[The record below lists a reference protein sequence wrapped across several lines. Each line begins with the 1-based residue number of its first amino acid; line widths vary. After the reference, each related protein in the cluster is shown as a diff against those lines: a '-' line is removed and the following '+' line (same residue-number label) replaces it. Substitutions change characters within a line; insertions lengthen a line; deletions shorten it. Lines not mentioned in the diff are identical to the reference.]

1 MNLPNFKLNKK
12 HLRGV
17 LSLGVVIALGFSL
30 NAVSL
35 SKEEKQSALEVAYVA
50 VDGLSKKIPC
60 NSVNLLTM
68 NMLGEK
74 NRVLLAEKV
83 RVKVKSDLETAY
95 DLISERNTEGHS
107 NYYWWYSEW
116 RATDALDQVVDKC
129 FGL

>member
-1 MNLPNFKLNKK
+1 MNLPNFKVGLKAFITV
-12 HLRGV
+12 G
-17 LSLGVVIALGFSL
+17 IAV
-30 NAVSL
+30 AVGL
-35 SKEEKQSALEVAYVA
+35 TINTVNPSKEEKQSALQVAYVA

-74 NRVLLAEKV
+74 NRSLLAEKV
-83 RVKVKSDLETAY
+83 RVKVTSDLEMAY

>member
-1 MNLPNFKLNKK
+1 MNLPNFKVGLKAFITV
-12 HLRGV
+12 G
-17 LSLGVVIALGFSL
+17 IAV
-30 NAVSL
+30 AVGLTINTVNL
-35 SKEEKQSALEVAYVA
+35 SKEEKQSALQVAYVA

-83 RVKVKSDLETAY
+83 RVKVMSDLEMAY

-116 RATDALDQVVDKC
+116 RATDALDAVVDRC